1 MRGGLRA
8 CEPREDATSARQL
21 WRGGFQGAGAA
32 AACRRGGGGRGRR
45 GRSGG
50 NGVAEKGVGGAGGKR
65 QKQRGMDI
73 SVELWLV

>member
-21 WRGGFQGAGAA
+21 RRGGFQAAG
-32 AACRRGGGGRGRR
+32 AACRRGGKRRR

-50 NGVAEKGVGGAGGKR
+50 NGVAEKGLGGARASGRSSGEW
-65 QKQRGMDI
+65 I
-73 SVELWLV
+73 YP